1 MKFLIRSFIFLSL
14 LCSLA
19 FSKNGDNG
27 YYWVMRDYNL
37 PSSFKPIDGKFLKG
51 NNYYGLRS
59 PETGYYF
66 IYSFTISQD
75 AYYFVGSHEPGFYV
89 GYGHVYI
96 GGELRS
102 GRFGQR
108 GSIGDYERYV
118 ASDYPK
124 DPVFNYYDFIV
135 FNSKEVARCSLNQEF
150 NTDTMQC
157 VDTCPVGQTWD
168 VEKNACVDSCPADQI
183 FNKETGKCEPKL
195 KRPDWCPSPMIYNER
210 KVELLLR
217 DKIVEECLPDP
228 NIDRDK
234 CKSFGM
240 VYHDCADLYGLE
252 LTACMSFP
260 EGCYT
265 TSTLYKLEAEQ
276 QLESD
281 LFLMGGFMIPL
292 PINAIKNGLTS
303 LSNFFKGL
311 FASGSKAPK
320 INLLEYRPQLVDIKA
335 TKAGPEPVFDFK
347 PVDDSAIAL
356 NNTFRETGK
365 IDSTIST
372 SSNIIKTPQKLADVS
387 PNLRKFDL
395 PKDASVSKIENN
407 TIVTAKLKDMSKPI
421 PTKEITV
428 PNEVK
433 NINLDYDLNT
443 MFKTSDKPTPNL
455 PMTIKQTSN
464 TGNKATYK
472 GNIVTPDQSII
483 DVDVVETTTQTGSR
497 VQDVTYSYTY
507 KTPKGNSKFST
518 GYVNTIGSDNRVN
531 NSIPK
536 DGTSSSGGSSS
547 GSGGNSSGS
556 GNGGSGS
563 STTTPTQPSQSI
575 DLSSLEQAINRNGAK
590 LDSISDT
597 LTSIKNQQQ
606 EQWNY
611 APDVNT
617 ATSFSALQSELAK
630 FDVSVNDAFNFLNNF
645 KSDIDNLMNNFNESL
660 EVFKN
665 GIDTPEIPKGTCPF
679 TISGPTP
686 GSQKNNSFVIDPC
699 RIVTPYR
706 SILTLFFTIWFSF
719 EIIMFSLKYLFRVGG
734 DS

>member
-1 MKFLIRSFIFLSL
+1 MKFLFRSFIFLSL

-19 FSKNGDNG
+19 FSKNGDG
-27 YYWVMRDYNL
+27 GLYSVMRDHNL
-37 PSSFKPIDGKFLKG
+37 PSTFVPADAKFLKG
-51 NNYYGLRS
+51 DNLIGFRMPVWDLYEIIS
-59 PETGYYF
+59 V
-66 IYSFTISQD
+66 TIRQD
-75 AYYFVGSHEPGFYV
+75 AYYFAGSKSPGFYRDSS
-89 GYGHVYI
+89 YSLYYI
-96 GGELRS
+96 GGPAKT

-108 GSIGDYERYV
+108 GSGGIFDYYV
-118 ASDYPK
+118 ASDNPK
-124 DPVFNYYDFIV
+124 DPVFTYYTYLE
-135 FNSKEVARCSLNQEF
+135 FNTKSVARCKLNQEF
-150 NTDTMQC
+150 NVDTMQC
-157 VDTCPVGQTWD
+157 VDSCPVGQTWD
-168 VEKNACVDSCPADQI
+168 VEKNACVDPCPADQI

-217 DKIVEECLPDP
+217 DATVEECLPDP

-265 TSTLYKLEAEQ
+265 TSTLHKLEAEQ

-292 PINAIKNGLTS
+292 PINSIKNGLTS

-356 NNTFRETGK
+356 NNTFRETGR

-372 SSNIIKTPQKLADVS
+372 SSNIIKSPQKLADVS

-395 PKDASVSKIENN
+395 PKDASISKIENN
-407 TIVTAKLKDMSKPI
+407 TVVTAKLKDMSKPI

-443 MFKTSDKPTPNL
+443 MFKASDKPTPNL

-483 DVDVVETTTQTGSR
+483 DVDVVETTTQTGSK

-507 KTPKGNSKFST
+507 KTPKGSSKFST

-536 DGTSSSGGSSS
+536 DGTSSST
-547 GSGGNSSGS
+547 GNSSS
-556 GNGGSGS
+556 PGNGGSGS
-563 STTTPTQPSQSI
+563 STTTPTTPTQPSQSI

-590 LDSISDT
+590 LDTINDT

-611 APDVNT
+611 EPNVNT

-665 GIDTPEIPKGTCPF
+665 GIDTPDIPKGTCPF

-686 GSQKNNSFVIDPC
+686 GSQKNNLFVIDPC

>member
-1 MKFLIRSFIFLSL
+1 MKFLLKLFCLLILVSSFCFANLKIYSDENL
-14 LCSLA
+14 
-19 FSKNGDNG
+19 NG
-27 YYWVMRDYNL
+27 YG
-37 PSSFKPIDGKFLKG
+37 FKSIDMKFLKG
-51 NNYYGLRS
+51 NNLLGFRDS
-59 PETGYYF
+59 SGYH
-66 IYSFTISQD
+66 IYSFTFDHS
-75 AYYFVGSHEPGFYV
+75 YYSGSKYSPGFYW
-89 GYGHVYI
+89 GAGNFVY
-96 GGELRS
+96 
-102 GRFGQR
+102 FGADKTSNHLYVDMNTWSYTVY
-108 GSIGDYERYV
+108 SISDNPSHPFLTYSSLLFFRLGD
-118 ASDYPK
+118 
-124 DPVFNYYDFIV
+124 
-135 FNSKEVARCSLNQEF
+135 SLATFGVNQEF
-150 NTDTMQC
+150 DTETNKC
-157 VDTCPVGQTWD
+157 VDTCPAGQKWD
-168 VEKNACVDSCPADQI
+168 IEKNVCADSCPADQI
-183 FNKETGKCEPKL
+183 FNKETGKCEPDL
-195 KRPDWCPSPMIYNER
+195 KRPDWCPKPMIYNER

-240 VYHDCADLYGLE
+240 VYHDCVDLYGPE

-265 TSTLYKLEAEQ
+265 TLTLYKLEAEQ

-292 PINAIKNGLTS
+292 PISAIKNGITS

-311 FASGSKAPK
+311 FAGGSKAPK
-320 INLLEYRPQLVDIKA
+320 INLLEYRPQIVDIKA

-428 PNEVK
+428 PNEFK

-443 MFKTSDKPTPNL
+443 MFKASDKPTPNL

-464 TGNKATYK
+464 VGNKATYK
-472 GNIVTPDQSII
+472 GNIVTPDNSVI
-483 DVDVVETTTQTGSR
+483 DVDVVETTNPSGSK
-497 VQDVTYSYTY
+497 VQDVTYSYVY
-507 KTPKGNSKFST
+507 KTPSGSSKFST
-518 GYVNTIGSDNRVN
+518 GYVNTITSDNKVT

-536 DGTSSSGGSSS
+536 DSTSTNSSGSSSNSGSGGSSS
-547 GSGGNSSGS
+547 
-556 GNGGSGS
+556 
-563 STTTPTQPSQSI
+563 TTTPSQPTQSI
-575 DLSSLEQAINRNGAK
+575 DLSSLEQALNRNSAK
-590 LDSISDT
+590 LDTINDT
-597 LTSIKNQQQ
+597 LTSIKNQQL

-611 APDVNT
+611 EPNVNT
-617 ATSFSALQSELAK
+617 ATSFSALQSELTK

-645 KSDIDNLMNNFNESL
+645 KGDIDNLMNNFNESL
-660 EVFKN
+660 EIFNK
-665 GIDTPEIPKGTCPF
+665 GIDAPDIPKGTCPF
-679 TISGPTP
+679 SISGPTP
-686 GSQKNNSFVIDPC
+686 GSNTKNLFEIDPC
-699 RIVTPYR
+699 RFVTPYR

>member
-1 MKFLIRSFIFLSL
+1 MKFLLKLFCLLSL
-14 LCSLA
+14 LSSFS
-19 FSKNGDNG
+19 FSKEVSVLSKDATKSMKPSPSEIGFLNGREYLSIKSSKSNYAYLERVDKLEP
-27 YYWVMRDYNL
+27 YYILD
-37 PSSFKPIDGKFLKG
+37 
-51 NNYYGLRS
+51 RS
-59 PETGYYF
+59 LT
-66 IYSFTISQD
+66 
-75 AYYFVGSHEPGFYV
+75 PGFYIV
-89 GYGHVYI
+89 ESDDFFVLGVYNTGKFSPFQHIGYTVFSDFGSGDVHSYTLAYRVDH
-96 GGELRS
+96 RS
-102 GRFGQR
+102 FLSCKYSENFGIKSQKCFP
-108 GSIGDYERYV
+108 
-118 ASDYPK
+118 A
-124 DPVFNYYDFIV
+124 
-135 FNSKEVARCSLNQEF
+135 
-150 NTDTMQC
+150 
-157 VDTCPVGQTWD
+157 
-168 VEKNACVDSCPADQI
+168 CPADQSWDI
-183 FNKETGKCEPKL
+183 ETEKCISEQ
-195 KRPDWCPSPMIYNER
+195 KRPDWCPKPMIYNER

-217 DKIVEECLPDP
+217 DTIVEECLPDP

-240 VYHDCADLYGLE
+240 VYHDCVDLYGPE

-265 TSTLYKLEAEQ
+265 TLTLYKLEAEQ

-292 PINAIKNGLTS
+292 PISAIKNGITS

-311 FASGSKAPK
+311 FAGGSKAPK
-320 INLLEYRPQLVDIKA
+320 INLLEYRPQIVDVKA

-395 PKDASVSKIENN
+395 PKDASISKLENN

-421 PTKEITV
+421 PTKDITV

-443 MFKTSDKPTPNL
+443 MFKASDKPTPNL

-464 TGNKATYK
+464 VGGKATYK
-472 GNIVTPDQSII
+472 GNIVTPDNSVI
-483 DVDVVETTTQTGSR
+483 DVEVVETTNPTGSK
-497 VQDVTYSYTY
+497 VQNVTYSYIY
-507 KTPKGNSKFST
+507 RTPSGSSKFST
-518 GYVNTIGSDNRVN
+518 GYVNTIDSSNKVT

-536 DGTSSSGGSSS
+536 DSTSTSSSGSSSNSGSGGSSS
-547 GSGGNSSGS
+547 
-556 GNGGSGS
+556 
-563 STTTPTQPSQSI
+563 TTTPSQPTQSI
-575 DLSSLEQAINRNGAK
+575 DLSSLEQALNRNSAK
-590 LDSISDT
+590 LDTINDT
-597 LTSIKNQQQ
+597 LTSIKNQQL

-611 APDVNT
+611 EPNVNT

-645 KSDIDNLMNNFNESL
+645 KGDIDNLMNNFNESL
-660 EVFKN
+660 EIFNK
-665 GIDTPEIPKGTCPF
+665 GIDAPDIPKGTCPF

-686 GSQKNNSFVIDPC
+686 GSGKKNLFEIDPC

-734 DS
+734 ES